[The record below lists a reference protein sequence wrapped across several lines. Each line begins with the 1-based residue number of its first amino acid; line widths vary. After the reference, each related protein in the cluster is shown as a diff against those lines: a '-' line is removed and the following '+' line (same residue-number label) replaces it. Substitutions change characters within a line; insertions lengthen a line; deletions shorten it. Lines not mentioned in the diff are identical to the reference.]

1 MTVAELIAI
10 IETISNDSLAVLD
23 ILREYVPNQ
32 ELAAIANLADLIIP
46 ITEQLAAN
54 GLTAWSNASG
64 QAITVA
70 SVQALMPDPTPL
82 TPPTE

>member
-1 MTVAELIAI
+1 MTVQELIAI
-10 IETISNDSLAVLD
+10 IETIGTDATAVLN
-23 ILREYVPNQ
+23 ILKTYVPNQ

-64 QAITVA
+64 QAITVQ

-82 TPPTE
+82 PPPTQ